1 MMGTGNGGINVI
13 IPWWQM
19 KTTWTAVAAFITAI
33 GAYVEGS
40 LGLTG
45 VISAG
50 FGALAVIF
58 VRQGVEKSTY
68 IPEVKERGDGV
79 IE

>member
-1 MMGTGNGGINVI
+1 M
-13 IPWWQM
+13 IPFYRQ
-19 KTTWTAVAAFITAI
+19 KTFWTAVAAFITAL

-45 VISAG
+45 LISAG
-50 FGALAVIF
+50 FGALAVVF

-68 IPEVKERGDGV
+68 LPDIKERGDSDIAG
-79 IE
+79 

>member
-1 MMGTGNGGINVI
+1 MKKGVNVI
-13 IPWWQM
+13 IPWYRQR
-19 KTTWTAVAAFITAI
+19 TVWTAIAAFCTAL

-50 FGALAVIF
+50 FGALAVVF
-58 VRQGVEKSTY
+58 VRQGIEASTY
-68 IPEVKERGDGV
+68 IPPLAERGEIV
-79 IE
+79 K

>member
-1 MMGTGNGGINVI
+1 MNKATNVRL
-13 IPWWQM
+13 PWYRQR
-19 KTTWTAVAAFITAI
+19 TVWTAIAGFFTAL

-50 FGALAVIF
+50 FGAVALVF
-58 VRQGVEKSTY
+58 VRQGIEASTY
-68 IPEVKERGDGV
+68 IPDIKERGEEV
-79 IE
+79 K